1 MYEESFIELL
11 IENIV
16 SLGIFSGLLFAYLY
30 CWFDKDLRKEI
41 AIPAIQMI
49 LFLFVILWF
58 GNEFP
63 IIFWSILGV
72 GLVFLLIRSVLN
84 LFYIDTR
91 PYRILYFLTAI

>member
-63 IIFWSILGV
+63 IIFLSILGV
-72 GLVFLLIRSVLN
+72 GLVYVIIFT
-84 LFYIDTR
+84 LFTE
-91 PYRILYFLTAI
+91 F